1 MSDNN
6 NPENPRPKRPRRPRN
21 PAGAQPAS
29 GEAVPVQDGAA
40 PAADAPPGGTSRR
53 RRPPRN
59 RAGSRGEGAAAPA
72 ETVNTPEAGA
82 AGPQGA
88 EDQER
93 ATGRSRRGRGKGGR
107 PGAKGPVDAKG
118 AGRGGKKQ
126 QQRGAR
132 QEGEG
137 GGESQKLQKVLA
149 DLGKGSRRE
158 IEEWILA
165 GRVSVNGLPAHLG
178 QRVGA
183 EDRIKVNGK
192 PVVLKTSKKPA
203 RVILYHKPEG
213 EIVSRQDP
221 EGRPSVFDHLPP
233 MKTGRWVAIGRL
245 DFNTSGLLLFTDNG
259 ELANRLMHPRYA
271 VEREYAVRLLGQL
284 SEEQIEEL
292 CDGILLEDGLARFG
306 KVEDAGGEGANHWY
320 RVTLNEGRNREVR
333 RMFELLGLTVS
344 RLIRVRY
351 GPIALP
357 RDLHRSDWKDL
368 SPAEVAALGAAKAN
382 GADEEPAPPHASAL
396 GTAFVAEVT
405 PKGRGK
411 AGFRPRAGGAR
422 PAGQPP
428 RRRGKA
434 AR

>member
-6 NPENPRPKRPRRPRN
+6 NPENPRPKRSRRPRGATA
-21 PAGAQPAS
+21 PATP
-29 GEAVPVQDGAA
+29 DAA
-40 PAADAPPGGTSRR
+40 PPSDDAAAAADAQPGARR
-53 RRPPRN
+53 RRPPRG
-59 RAGSRGEGAAAPA
+59 RAAPRQEGGAAAGEP
-72 ETVNTPEAGA
+72 VNAAPPGA

-88 EDQER
+88 EGQER
-93 ATGRSRRGRGKGGR
+93 APGRSRRGRGGKGGR
-107 PGAKGPVDAKG
+107 PGKGPTEAKD
-118 AGRGGKKQ
+118 AGRGGRKP
-126 QQRGAR
+126 QRGAR

-149 DLGKGSRRE
+149 DAGKGSRRE
-158 IEEWILA
+158 IEEWIQA

-259 ELANRLMHPRYA
+259 ELANRMMHPRYA

-357 RDLHRSDWKDL
+357 RDLHRSEWKDL

-411 AGFRPRAGGAR
+411 AGFRPRTGGPR
-422 PAGQPP
+422 PGGQPAK
-428 RRRGKA
+428 RRGKT